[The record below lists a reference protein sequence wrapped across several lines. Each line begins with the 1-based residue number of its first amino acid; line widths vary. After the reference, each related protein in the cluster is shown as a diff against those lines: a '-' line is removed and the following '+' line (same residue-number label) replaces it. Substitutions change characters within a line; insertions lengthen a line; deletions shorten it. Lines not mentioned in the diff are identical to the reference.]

1 MSKKLAEDLGL
12 YFILFH
18 KWYSGYVKCWLNGS
32 DQAKLYST
40 DEFIALSQK
49 SGLNYKLRLKIQ
61 DCLTE
66 SSIFLWDVEN
76 DVIKPLTPQQ
86 AESNLG
92 EVLQQKSAEM
102 IKELHHKKKEQP
114 KLTIFNIPLFKR
126 SDR

>member
-18 KWYSGYVKCWLNGS
+18 KWVNGYVKCWLNGS
-32 DQAKLYST
+32 DQPKIYSS

-76 DVIKPLTPQQ
+76 DIIKPLTPQQ
-86 AESNLG
+86 ADSNLG
-92 EVLQQKSAEM
+92 EILQQKSAEM
-102 IKELHHKKKEQP
+102 IKDLHNKKKEQP
-114 KLTIFNIPLFKR
+114 KLSIFNIPLFKQ